1 MSKVSFIGLGV
12 MGYPM
17 AGHLARNGFSVRVYN
32 RTRTKAEQWLAEYGD
47 AGLHVI
53 ADTPREAAIGAD
65 VTMLCVGNDDD
76 VRSVVLGADGALAGL
91 AAGTLLIDHTT
102 ASRTLAETLNAACAQ
117 ANVGFLDAPVSGA
130 TQAAQAGKLMI
141 MVGGSEEI
149 AQTLL
154 PIFDALGEKTIILGK
169 QSAGATMKLAINSV
183 IHSLNQAA
191 AESLN
196 LAQAAGIELPL
207 AYEALESSAAC
218 APMLR
223 YRKPLYLDER
233 AHQVTFTVGLAAK
246 DVDLATRLAQSLDV
260 QMPQAELNLGILN
273 QASQNGYANRD
284 MASVISYLKKEQ
296 T

>member
-1 MSKVSFIGLGV
+1 MKLGMAGLGR
-12 MGYPM
+12 MGVPM
-17 AGHLARNGFSVRVYN
+17 AKNLINAGFDIQVWNRNPERSASFATEMQCQIAQTPEALASACDIVITMLADDAASQDVYLGESGLLKGKKAMVFIEMSTVSPNWIN
-32 RTRTKAEQWLAEYGD
+32 RLQSQSSR
-47 AGLHVI
+47 
-53 ADTPREAAIGAD
+53 AAI
-65 VTMLCVGNDDD
+65 
-76 VRSVVLGADGALAGL
+76 
-91 AAGTLLIDHTT
+91 I
-102 ASRTLAETLNAACAQ
+102 
-117 ANVGFLDAPVSGA
+117 DAPVSGA

-149 AQTLL
+149 AQPLL

-207 AYEALESSAAC
+207 AFEALESSAAC

-260 QMPQAELNLGILN
+260 QMPQAELNLDILN
-273 QASQNGYANRD
+273 QASQKGYVNRD
-284 MASVISYLKKEQ
+284 MASVISYLKKEH

>member
-1 MSKVSFIGLGV
+1 MKLGVAGLGR
-12 MGYPM
+12 MGVPM
-17 AGHLARNGFSVRVYN
+17 AKNLINAGFDIQIWNRNPERSASFATEMQCQIAQTPEALASACDIVITMLADDAASQDVYLGESGLLKGKKAMVFIEMSTVSPNWIN
-32 RTRTKAEQWLAEYGD
+32 RLQSQSSR
-47 AGLHVI
+47 
-53 ADTPREAAIGAD
+53 AAI
-65 VTMLCVGNDDD
+65 
-76 VRSVVLGADGALAGL
+76 
-91 AAGTLLIDHTT
+91 I
-102 ASRTLAETLNAACAQ
+102 
-117 ANVGFLDAPVSGA
+117 DAPVSGA

-149 AQTLL
+149 AQPLL

-207 AYEALESSAAC
+207 AFVALESSAAC

-246 DVDLATRLAQSLDV
+246 DVDLATRLARSLDV
-260 QMPQAELNLGILN
+260 QMPQAELNLGILK

-284 MASVISYLKKEQ
+284 MASVISYLKKEH

>member
-1 MSKVSFIGLGV
+1 MKLGMAGLGR
-12 MGYPM
+12 MGVPM
-17 AGHLARNGFSVRVYN
+17 AKNLINAGFDIQVWNRNPERSASFATEMQCQIAQTPEALASTCDIVITMLADDAASQDVYLGESGLLKGKKAMVFIEMSTVSPNWIN
-32 RTRTKAEQWLAEYGD
+32 RLQSQSSR
-47 AGLHVI
+47 
-53 ADTPREAAIGAD
+53 AAI
-65 VTMLCVGNDDD
+65 
-76 VRSVVLGADGALAGL
+76 
-91 AAGTLLIDHTT
+91 I
-102 ASRTLAETLNAACAQ
+102 
-117 ANVGFLDAPVSGA
+117 DAPVSGA

-149 AQTLL
+149 AQPLL

-260 QMPQAELNLGILN
+260 QMPQAELNLDILN
-273 QASQNGYANRD
+273 QASQKGYVNRD
-284 MASVISYLKKEQ
+284 MASVISYLEKEH

>member
-1 MSKVSFIGLGV
+1 MKLGVAGLGR
-12 MGYPM
+12 MGVPM
-17 AGHLARNGFSVRVYN
+17 AKNLINAGFDIQVWNRNPARSASFATEMQCQIAQTPEALASACDIVITMLADDAASQDVYLGESGLLKGKKAMVFIEMSTVSPNWIN
-32 RTRTKAEQWLAEYGD
+32 RLQSQSSR
-47 AGLHVI
+47 
-53 ADTPREAAIGAD
+53 AAI
-65 VTMLCVGNDDD
+65 
-76 VRSVVLGADGALAGL
+76 
-91 AAGTLLIDHTT
+91 I
-102 ASRTLAETLNAACAQ
+102 
-117 ANVGFLDAPVSGA
+117 DAPVSGA

-149 AQTLL
+149 AQPLL

-207 AYEALESSAAC
+207 AYEALEASAAC

-246 DVDLATRLAQSLDV
+246 DVDLATRLARSLDV

-273 QASQNGYANRD
+273 QASQKGYVNRD
-284 MASVISYLKKEQ
+284 MASVISYLKKEH

>member
-1 MSKVSFIGLGV
+1 MAGLGR
-12 MGYPM
+12 MGVPM
-17 AGHLARNGFSVRVYN
+17 AKNLINAGFDIQVWNRNPARSAYFATEMQCQIAQTPEALASACDIVITMLADDAASQDVYLGESGLLKGKKAMVFIEMSTVSPNWIN
-32 RTRTKAEQWLAEYGD
+32 RLQSQSSR
-47 AGLHVI
+47 
-53 ADTPREAAIGAD
+53 AAI
-65 VTMLCVGNDDD
+65 
-76 VRSVVLGADGALAGL
+76 
-91 AAGTLLIDHTT
+91 I
-102 ASRTLAETLNAACAQ
+102 
-117 ANVGFLDAPVSGA
+117 DAPVSGA

-149 AQTLL
+149 AQPLL

-246 DVDLATRLAQSLDV
+246 DVDLATRLARSLDV

-284 MASVISYLKKEQ
+284 MASVISYLKKEH

>member
-1 MSKVSFIGLGV
+1 MKLGVAGLGR
-12 MGYPM
+12 MGVPM
-17 AGHLARNGFSVRVYN
+17 AKNLINAGFDIQVWNRNPERSASFATEMQCQIAQTPEALASACDIVITILADDAASQDVYLGESGLLKGKKAMVFIEMSTVSPNWIN
-32 RTRTKAEQWLAEYGD
+32 RLQSQSSR
-47 AGLHVI
+47 
-53 ADTPREAAIGAD
+53 AAI
-65 VTMLCVGNDDD
+65 
-76 VRSVVLGADGALAGL
+76 
-91 AAGTLLIDHTT
+91 I
-102 ASRTLAETLNAACAQ
+102 
-117 ANVGFLDAPVSGA
+117 DAPVSGA

-149 AQTLL
+149 AQPLL

-246 DVDLATRLAQSLDV
+246 DVDLAIRLAQSLDV

-273 QASQNGYANRD
+273 HASQNGYANRD

>member
-1 MSKVSFIGLGV
+1 MKLGMAGLGR
-12 MGYPM
+12 MGVPM
-17 AGHLARNGFSVRVYN
+17 AKNLINAGFDIQVWNRNHERSASFATEMQCQIAQTPEALASACDIVITMLADDAASQDVYLGESGLLKGKKAMVFIEMSTVSPNWIN
-32 RTRTKAEQWLAEYGD
+32 RLQSQSSR
-47 AGLHVI
+47 
-53 ADTPREAAIGAD
+53 AAI
-65 VTMLCVGNDDD
+65 
-76 VRSVVLGADGALAGL
+76 
-91 AAGTLLIDHTT
+91 I
-102 ASRTLAETLNAACAQ
+102 
-117 ANVGFLDAPVSGA
+117 DAPVSGA

-149 AQTLL
+149 AQPLL

-207 AYEALESSAAC
+207 AYEALESSVAC

-284 MASVISYLKKEQ
+284 MASVISYLKKEH

>member
-1 MSKVSFIGLGV
+1 MKLGMAGLGR
-12 MGYPM
+12 MGVPM
-17 AGHLARNGFSVRVYN
+17 AKNLINAGFDIQVWNRNPARSASFATEMQCQIAQTPEALASACDIVITMLADDAASQDVYLGESGLLKGKKAMVFIEMSTVSPNWIN
-32 RTRTKAEQWLAEYGD
+32 RLQSQSSR
-47 AGLHVI
+47 
-53 ADTPREAAIGAD
+53 AAI
-65 VTMLCVGNDDD
+65 
-76 VRSVVLGADGALAGL
+76 
-91 AAGTLLIDHTT
+91 I
-102 ASRTLAETLNAACAQ
+102 
-117 ANVGFLDAPVSGA
+117 DAPVSGA

-149 AQTLL
+149 AQPLL

-207 AYEALESSAAC
+207 AYEALEASAAC

-260 QMPQAELNLGILN
+260 QMPQAELNLDILN
-273 QASQNGYANRD
+273 QASQKGYVNRD
-284 MASVISYLKKEQ
+284 MASVISYLEKEH

>member
-1 MSKVSFIGLGV
+1 MKLGMAGLGR
-12 MGYPM
+12 MGVPM
-17 AGHLARNGFSVRVYN
+17 AKNLINAGFDIQVWNRNPERSASFATEMQCQIAQTPEALASTCDIVITMLADDAASQDVYLGESGLLKGKKAMVFIEMSTVSPNWIN
-32 RTRTKAEQWLAEYGD
+32 RLQSQSSR
-47 AGLHVI
+47 
-53 ADTPREAAIGAD
+53 AAI
-65 VTMLCVGNDDD
+65 
-76 VRSVVLGADGALAGL
+76 
-91 AAGTLLIDHTT
+91 I
-102 ASRTLAETLNAACAQ
+102 
-117 ANVGFLDAPVSGA
+117 DAPVSGA

-149 AQTLL
+149 AQPLL

-246 DVDLATRLAQSLDV
+246 DVDLATRLARSLDV
-260 QMPQAELNLGILN
+260 QMPQAELNLGILK

-284 MASVISYLKKEQ
+284 MASVISYLKKEH

>member
-1 MSKVSFIGLGV
+1 MAGLGR
-12 MGYPM
+12 MGVPM
-17 AGHLARNGFSVRVYN
+17 AKNLINAGFDIQVWNRNPARSASFATEMQCQIAQTPEALASACDIVITMLADDAASQDVYLGESGLLKGKKAMVFIEMSTVSPNWIN
-32 RTRTKAEQWLAEYGD
+32 RLQSQSSR
-47 AGLHVI
+47 
-53 ADTPREAAIGAD
+53 AAI
-65 VTMLCVGNDDD
+65 
-76 VRSVVLGADGALAGL
+76 
-91 AAGTLLIDHTT
+91 I
-102 ASRTLAETLNAACAQ
+102 
-117 ANVGFLDAPVSGA
+117 DAPVSGA

-149 AQTLL
+149 AQPLL

-207 AYEALESSAAC
+207 AYEALEASAAC

-260 QMPQAELNLGILN
+260 QMPQAELNLDILN
-273 QASQNGYANRD
+273 QASQKGYVNRD
-284 MASVISYLKKEQ
+284 MASVISYLKKEH

>member
-1 MSKVSFIGLGV
+1 MKLGIAGLGR
-12 MGYPM
+12 MGVPM
-17 AGHLARNGFSVRVYN
+17 AKNLINAGFDIQIWNRNPERSASFATEMQCQIAQTPEALASACDIVITMLADDAASQDVYLGESGLLKGKKAMVFIEMSTVSPNWIN
-32 RTRTKAEQWLAEYGD
+32 RLQSQSSR
-47 AGLHVI
+47 
-53 ADTPREAAIGAD
+53 AAI
-65 VTMLCVGNDDD
+65 
-76 VRSVVLGADGALAGL
+76 
-91 AAGTLLIDHTT
+91 I
-102 ASRTLAETLNAACAQ
+102 
-117 ANVGFLDAPVSGA
+117 DAPVSGA

-149 AQTLL
+149 AQPLL

-284 MASVISYLKKEQ
+284 MASVISYLKKEH

>member
-1 MSKVSFIGLGV
+1 MKLGVAGLGR
-12 MGYPM
+12 MGVPM
-17 AGHLARNGFSVRVYN
+17 AKNLINAGFDIQIWNRNPERSASFATEMQCQIAQTPEALASACDIVITMLADDAASQDVYLGESGLLKGKKAMVFIEMSTVSPNWIN
-32 RTRTKAEQWLAEYGD
+32 RLQSQSSR
-47 AGLHVI
+47 
-53 ADTPREAAIGAD
+53 AAI
-65 VTMLCVGNDDD
+65 
-76 VRSVVLGADGALAGL
+76 
-91 AAGTLLIDHTT
+91 I
-102 ASRTLAETLNAACAQ
+102 
-117 ANVGFLDAPVSGA
+117 DAPVSGA

-149 AQTLL
+149 AQPLL

-273 QASQNGYANRD
+273 QASRNGYANRD
-284 MASVISYLKKEQ
+284 MASVISYLKKEH

>member
-1 MSKVSFIGLGV
+1 MKLGMAGLGR
-12 MGYPM
+12 MGVLM
-17 AGHLARNGFSVRVYN
+17 AKNLINAGFDIQVWNRNPERSASFATEMQCQIAQTPEALASACDIVITMLADDAASQDVYLGESGLLKGKKAMVFIEMSTVSPNWIN
-32 RTRTKAEQWLAEYGD
+32 RLQSQSSR
-47 AGLHVI
+47 
-53 ADTPREAAIGAD
+53 AAI
-65 VTMLCVGNDDD
+65 
-76 VRSVVLGADGALAGL
+76 
-91 AAGTLLIDHTT
+91 I
-102 ASRTLAETLNAACAQ
+102 
-117 ANVGFLDAPVSGA
+117 DAPVSGA

-149 AQTLL
+149 AKPLL

-169 QSAGATMKLAINSV
+169 QSAGATMKLAINSM

-191 AESLN
+191 SESLN

-246 DVDLATRLAQSLDV
+246 DVDLATRLARSLDV

-284 MASVISYLKKEQ
+284 MASVISYLKKEH

>member
-1 MSKVSFIGLGV
+1 MKLGMAGLGR
-12 MGYPM
+12 MGVPM
-17 AGHLARNGFSVRVYN
+17 AKNLINAGFDIQVWNRNPERSASFATEMQCQIAQTPEALASACDIVITMLADDAASQDVYLGESGLLKGKKAMVFIEMSTVSPNWIN
-32 RTRTKAEQWLAEYGD
+32 RLQSQSSR
-47 AGLHVI
+47 
-53 ADTPREAAIGAD
+53 AAI
-65 VTMLCVGNDDD
+65 
-76 VRSVVLGADGALAGL
+76 
-91 AAGTLLIDHTT
+91 I
-102 ASRTLAETLNAACAQ
+102 
-117 ANVGFLDAPVSGA
+117 DAPVSGA

-149 AQTLL
+149 AQPLL

>member
-1 MSKVSFIGLGV
+1 MKLGVAGLGR
-12 MGYPM
+12 MGVPM
-17 AGHLARNGFSVRVYN
+17 AKNLINAGFDIQVWNRNPERSASFATEMQCQIAQTPEALASACDIVITMLADDAASQDVYLGESGLLKGKKAMVFIEMSTVSPNWIN
-32 RTRTKAEQWLAEYGD
+32 RLQSQSSR
-47 AGLHVI
+47 
-53 ADTPREAAIGAD
+53 AAI
-65 VTMLCVGNDDD
+65 
-76 VRSVVLGADGALAGL
+76 
-91 AAGTLLIDHTT
+91 I
-102 ASRTLAETLNAACAQ
+102 
-117 ANVGFLDAPVSGA
+117 DAPVSGA

-149 AQTLL
+149 AQPLL

-207 AYEALESSAAC
+207 AYEALEASAAC

-260 QMPQAELNLGILN
+260 QMPQAELNLDILN
-273 QASQNGYANRD
+273 QASQKGYVNRD
-284 MASVISYLKKEQ
+284 MASVISYLKKEH

>member
-1 MSKVSFIGLGV
+1 MKLGMAGLGR
-12 MGYPM
+12 MGVPM
-17 AGHLARNGFSVRVYN
+17 AKNLINAGFDIQVWNRNPERSASFATEMQCQIAQTPEALASTCDIVITMLADDAASQDVYLG
-32 RTRTKAEQWLAEYGD
+32 E
-47 AGLHVI
+47 AGLLKGKKAMVFI
-53 ADTPREAAIGAD
+53 EMSTVSPNWINRLQSQSSRAAI
-65 VTMLCVGNDDD
+65 
-76 VRSVVLGADGALAGL
+76 
-91 AAGTLLIDHTT
+91 I
-102 ASRTLAETLNAACAQ
+102 
-117 ANVGFLDAPVSGA
+117 DAPVSGA

-149 AQTLL
+149 AQPLL

-218 APMLR
+218 APMLS

-246 DVDLATRLAQSLDV
+246 DVDLATRLARSLDV

-284 MASVISYLKKEQ
+284 MASVISYLKKEH

>member
-1 MSKVSFIGLGV
+1 MKLGMAGLGR
-12 MGYPM
+12 MGVPM
-17 AGHLARNGFSVRVYN
+17 AKNLINAGFDIQVWNRNPERSASFATEMQCQIAQTPEALASACDIVITMLADDAASQDVYLGESGLLNGKKAMVFIEMSTVSPNWIN
-32 RTRTKAEQWLAEYGD
+32 RLQSQSSR
-47 AGLHVI
+47 
-53 ADTPREAAIGAD
+53 AAI
-65 VTMLCVGNDDD
+65 
-76 VRSVVLGADGALAGL
+76 
-91 AAGTLLIDHTT
+91 I
-102 ASRTLAETLNAACAQ
+102 
-117 ANVGFLDAPVSGA
+117 DAPVSGA

-149 AQTLL
+149 AQPLL

-284 MASVISYLKKEQ
+284 MASVISYLKKEH

>member
-1 MSKVSFIGLGV
+1 MKLGMAGLGR
-12 MGYPM
+12 MGVPM
-17 AGHLARNGFSVRVYN
+17 AKNLINAGFDIQVWNRNPARSAYFATEMQCQIAQTPEALASACDIVITMLADDAASQDVYLGESGLLKGKKAMVFIEMSTVSPNWIN
-32 RTRTKAEQWLAEYGD
+32 RLQSQSSR
-47 AGLHVI
+47 
-53 ADTPREAAIGAD
+53 AAI
-65 VTMLCVGNDDD
+65 
-76 VRSVVLGADGALAGL
+76 
-91 AAGTLLIDHTT
+91 I
-102 ASRTLAETLNAACAQ
+102 
-117 ANVGFLDAPVSGA
+117 DAPVSGA

-149 AQTLL
+149 TQPLL

-223 YRKPLYLDER
+223 YRKPLYLNER
-233 AHQVTFTVGLAAK
+233 AHQVTFTIGLAAK
-246 DVDLATRLAQSLDV
+246 DVDLATRLARSLDV

>member
-1 MSKVSFIGLGV
+1 MKLGMAGLGR
-12 MGYPM
+12 MGVPM
-17 AGHLARNGFSVRVYN
+17 AKNLINAGFDIQVWNRNPERSASFATEMQCQIAQTPEALASACDIVITMLADDAASQDVYLGESGLLKGKKAMVFIEMSTVSPNWIN
-32 RTRTKAEQWLAEYGD
+32 RLQSQSSR
-47 AGLHVI
+47 
-53 ADTPREAAIGAD
+53 AAI
-65 VTMLCVGNDDD
+65 
-76 VRSVVLGADGALAGL
+76 
-91 AAGTLLIDHTT
+91 I
-102 ASRTLAETLNAACAQ
+102 
-117 ANVGFLDAPVSGA
+117 DAPVSGA

-149 AQTLL
+149 AQPLL

-207 AYEALESSAAC
+207 AFEALESSAAC

-246 DVDLATRLAQSLDV
+246 DVDLATRLARSLDV
-260 QMPQAELNLGILN
+260 QMPQAELNLGILK

-284 MASVISYLKKEQ
+284 MASVISYLKKEH

>member
-1 MSKVSFIGLGV
+1 MKLGMAGLGR
-12 MGYPM
+12 MGVPM
-17 AGHLARNGFSVRVYN
+17 AKNLINAGFDIQVWNRNPERSASFATEMQCQIAQTPEALASTCDIVITMLADDAASQDVYLGESGLLNGKKAMVFIEMSTVSPNWIN
-32 RTRTKAEQWLAEYGD
+32 RLQSQSSR
-47 AGLHVI
+47 
-53 ADTPREAAIGAD
+53 AAI
-65 VTMLCVGNDDD
+65 
-76 VRSVVLGADGALAGL
+76 
-91 AAGTLLIDHTT
+91 I
-102 ASRTLAETLNAACAQ
+102 
-117 ANVGFLDAPVSGA
+117 DAPVSGA

-149 AQTLL
+149 TQPLL

-246 DVDLATRLAQSLDV
+246 DVDLATRLARSLDV

-284 MASVISYLKKEQ
+284 MASVISYLKKEH

>member
-1 MSKVSFIGLGV
+1 MKLGVAGLGR
-12 MGYPM
+12 MGVPM
-17 AGHLARNGFSVRVYN
+17 AKNLINAGFDIQVWNRNPERSASFATEMQCQIAQTPEALASACDIVITMLADDAASQDVYLGESGLLKGKKAMVFIEMSTVSPNWIN
-32 RTRTKAEQWLAEYGD
+32 RLQSQSSR
-47 AGLHVI
+47 
-53 ADTPREAAIGAD
+53 AAI
-65 VTMLCVGNDDD
+65 
-76 VRSVVLGADGALAGL
+76 
-91 AAGTLLIDHTT
+91 I
-102 ASRTLAETLNAACAQ
+102 
-117 ANVGFLDAPVSGA
+117 DAPVSGA

-149 AQTLL
+149 AQPLL

-207 AYEALESSAAC
+207 AFEALESSAAC

-223 YRKPLYLDER
+223 YRKPLYLDEQ

-246 DVDLATRLAQSLDV
+246 DVDLATRLAQTLDV

-284 MASVISYLKKEQ
+284 MASVISYLKKEH

>member
-1 MSKVSFIGLGV
+1 MAGLGR
-12 MGYPM
+12 MGVPM
-17 AGHLARNGFSVRVYN
+17 AKNLINAGFDIQVWNRNPARSASFATEMQCQIAQTPEALASACDIVITMLADDAASQDVYLGESGLLKGKKAMVFIEMSTVSPNWIN
-32 RTRTKAEQWLAEYGD
+32 RLQSQSSR
-47 AGLHVI
+47 
-53 ADTPREAAIGAD
+53 AAI
-65 VTMLCVGNDDD
+65 
-76 VRSVVLGADGALAGL
+76 
-91 AAGTLLIDHTT
+91 I
-102 ASRTLAETLNAACAQ
+102 
-117 ANVGFLDAPVSGA
+117 DAPVSGA

-149 AQTLL
+149 AQPLL

-207 AYEALESSAAC
+207 AFEALESSAAC

-260 QMPQAELNLGILN
+260 QMPQAELNLDILN
-273 QASQNGYANRD
+273 QASQKGYVNRD
-284 MASVISYLKKEQ
+284 MASVISYLKKEH

>member
-1 MSKVSFIGLGV
+1 MKLGVAGLGR
-12 MGYPM
+12 MGVPM
-17 AGHLARNGFSVRVYN
+17 AKNLINAGFDIQVWNRNPERSASFATEMQCQIAQTPEALASACDIVITMLADDAASQDVYLGESGLLKGKKAMVFIEMSTVSPNWIN
-32 RTRTKAEQWLAEYGD
+32 RLQSQSSR
-47 AGLHVI
+47 
-53 ADTPREAAIGAD
+53 AAI
-65 VTMLCVGNDDD
+65 
-76 VRSVVLGADGALAGL
+76 
-91 AAGTLLIDHTT
+91 I
-102 ASRTLAETLNAACAQ
+102 
-117 ANVGFLDAPVSGA
+117 DAPVSGA

-149 AQTLL
+149 AQPLL

-233 AHQVTFTVGLAAK
+233 AHQVTFTIGLAAK
-246 DVDLATRLAQSLDV
+246 DVDLATRLARSLDV

-284 MASVISYLKKEQ
+284 MASVISYLKKEH

>member
-1 MSKVSFIGLGV
+1 MKLGVAGLGR
-12 MGYPM
+12 MGVPM
-17 AGHLARNGFSVRVYN
+17 AKNLINAGFDIQVWNRNPERSASFATEMQCQIAQTPEALASACDIVITMLADDAASQGVYLG
-32 RTRTKAEQWLAEYGD
+32 E
-47 AGLHVI
+47 AGLLKGKKAKVFI
-53 ADTPREAAIGAD
+53 EMSTVSPNWINRLQSQSSRAAI
-65 VTMLCVGNDDD
+65 
-76 VRSVVLGADGALAGL
+76 
-91 AAGTLLIDHTT
+91 I
-102 ASRTLAETLNAACAQ
+102 
-117 ANVGFLDAPVSGA
+117 DAPVSGA

-149 AQTLL
+149 AQPLL

-207 AYEALESSAAC
+207 AFEALESSAAC

-223 YRKPLYLDER
+223 YRKPLYLDEQ

-246 DVDLATRLAQSLDV
+246 DVGLATRLAQTLDV

-273 QASQNGYANRD
+273 QASQNGYAHRD
-284 MASVISYLKKEQ
+284 MASVISYLKKEH

>member
-1 MSKVSFIGLGV
+1 MKLGMAGLGR
-12 MGYPM
+12 MGVPM
-17 AGHLARNGFSVRVYN
+17 AKNLINAGFDIQVWNRNPARSASFATEMQCQIAQTPEALASACDIVITMLADDAASQDVYLGESGLLKGKKAMVFIEMSTVSPNWIN
-32 RTRTKAEQWLAEYGD
+32 RLQSQSSR
-47 AGLHVI
+47 
-53 ADTPREAAIGAD
+53 AAI
-65 VTMLCVGNDDD
+65 
-76 VRSVVLGADGALAGL
+76 
-91 AAGTLLIDHTT
+91 I
-102 ASRTLAETLNAACAQ
+102 
-117 ANVGFLDAPVSGA
+117 DAPVSGA

-149 AQTLL
+149 AQPLL

-207 AYEALESSAAC
+207 AFEALESSAAC

-223 YRKPLYLDER
+223 YRKPLYLDEQ

-246 DVDLATRLAQSLDV
+246 DVDLATRLAQTLDV

-284 MASVISYLKKEQ
+284 MASVISYLKKEH

>member
-1 MSKVSFIGLGV
+1 MKLGVAGLGR
-12 MGYPM
+12 MGVPM
-17 AGHLARNGFSVRVYN
+17 AKNLINAGFDIQVWNRNPERSASFATEMQCQIAQTPEALASACDIVITMLADDAASQDVYLGESGLLKGKKAMVFIEMSTVSPNWIN
-32 RTRTKAEQWLAEYGD
+32 RLQSQSSR
-47 AGLHVI
+47 
-53 ADTPREAAIGAD
+53 AAI
-65 VTMLCVGNDDD
+65 
-76 VRSVVLGADGALAGL
+76 
-91 AAGTLLIDHTT
+91 I
-102 ASRTLAETLNAACAQ
+102 
-117 ANVGFLDAPVSGA
+117 DAPVSGA

-149 AQTLL
+149 AQPLL

-246 DVDLATRLAQSLDV
+246 DVDLATRLARSLDV

-284 MASVISYLKKEQ
+284 MASVISYLKKEH

>member
-1 MSKVSFIGLGV
+1 MKLGVAGLGR
-12 MGYPM
+12 MGVPM
-17 AGHLARNGFSVRVYN
+17 AKNLINAGFDIQVWNRNPERSASFATEMQCQIAQTPEALASACDIVITMLADDAASQDVYLGESGLLKGKKAMVFIEMSTVSPNWIN
-32 RTRTKAEQWLAEYGD
+32 RLQSQSSR
-47 AGLHVI
+47 
-53 ADTPREAAIGAD
+53 AAI
-65 VTMLCVGNDDD
+65 
-76 VRSVVLGADGALAGL
+76 
-91 AAGTLLIDHTT
+91 I
-102 ASRTLAETLNAACAQ
+102 
-117 ANVGFLDAPVSGA
+117 DAPVSGA

-149 AQTLL
+149 AQPLL

-233 AHQVTFTVGLAAK
+233 AHQVTFTIGLAAK
-246 DVDLATRLAQSLDV
+246 DVDLATRLARSLDV
-260 QMPQAELNLGILN
+260 QMPQAELNLGILK

-284 MASVISYLKKEQ
+284 MASVISYLKKEH

>member
-1 MSKVSFIGLGV
+1 MKLGVAGLGR
-12 MGYPM
+12 MGVPM
-17 AGHLARNGFSVRVYN
+17 AKNLINAGFDIQIWNRNPERSASFATEMQCQIAQTPEALASACDIVITMLADDAASQDVYLGESGLLKGKKAMVFIEMSTVSPNWIN
-32 RTRTKAEQWLAEYGD
+32 RLQSQSSR
-47 AGLHVI
+47 
-53 ADTPREAAIGAD
+53 AAI
-65 VTMLCVGNDDD
+65 
-76 VRSVVLGADGALAGL
+76 
-91 AAGTLLIDHTT
+91 I
-102 ASRTLAETLNAACAQ
+102 
-117 ANVGFLDAPVSGA
+117 DAPVSGA

-149 AQTLL
+149 AQPLL

-233 AHQVTFTVGLAAK
+233 AHQVTFTIGLAAK
-246 DVDLATRLAQSLDV
+246 DVDLATRLARSLDV
-260 QMPQAELNLGILN
+260 QMPQAELNLGILK

-284 MASVISYLKKEQ
+284 MASVISYLKKEH

>member
-1 MSKVSFIGLGV
+1 MKLGMAGLGR
-12 MGYPM
+12 MGVPM
-17 AGHLARNGFSVRVYN
+17 AKNLINAGFDIQVWNRNPERSASFATEMQCQIAQTPEALASACDIVITMLADDAASQDVYLGESGLLKGKKAKVFIEMSTVSPNWIN
-32 RTRTKAEQWLAEYGD
+32 RLQSQSSR
-47 AGLHVI
+47 
-53 ADTPREAAIGAD
+53 AAI
-65 VTMLCVGNDDD
+65 
-76 VRSVVLGADGALAGL
+76 
-91 AAGTLLIDHTT
+91 I
-102 ASRTLAETLNAACAQ
+102 
-117 ANVGFLDAPVSGA
+117 DAPVSGA

-149 AQTLL
+149 AQPLL

-207 AYEALESSAAC
+207 AFEALESSAAC

-233 AHQVTFTVGLAAK
+233 AHQVTFTIGLAAK
-246 DVDLATRLAQSLDV
+246 DVDLATRLARSLDV
-260 QMPQAELNLGILN
+260 QMPQAELNLGILK

-284 MASVISYLKKEQ
+284 MASVISYLKKEH

>member
-1 MSKVSFIGLGV
+1 MKLGMAGLGR
-12 MGYPM
+12 MGVPM
-17 AGHLARNGFSVRVYN
+17 AKNLINAGFDIQVWNRNPERSASFATEMQCQIAQTPEALASTCDIVITMLADDAASQGVYLG
-32 RTRTKAEQWLAEYGD
+32 E
-47 AGLHVI
+47 AGLLKGKKAKVFI
-53 ADTPREAAIGAD
+53 EMSTVSPKWVNR
-65 VTMLCVGNDDD
+65 LQ
-76 VRSVVLGADGALAGL
+76 SQS
-91 AAGTLLIDHTT
+91 
-102 ASRTLAETLNAACAQ
+102 SRATII
-117 ANVGFLDAPVSGA
+117 DAPISGA

-149 AQTLL
+149 AQPLL

-207 AYEALESSAAC
+207 AFEALESSAAC

-246 DVDLATRLAQSLDV
+246 DVDLATRLARSLDV

-284 MASVISYLKKEQ
+284 MASVISYLKKEH

>member
-1 MSKVSFIGLGV
+1 MKLGIAGLGR
-12 MGYPM
+12 MGVPM
-17 AGHLARNGFSVRVYN
+17 AKNLINAGFDIQIWNRNPERSASFATEMQCQIAQTPEALASACDIVITMLADDAASQDVYLGESGLLKGKKAMVFIEMSTVSPNWIN
-32 RTRTKAEQWLAEYGD
+32 RLQSQSSR
-47 AGLHVI
+47 
-53 ADTPREAAIGAD
+53 AAI
-65 VTMLCVGNDDD
+65 
-76 VRSVVLGADGALAGL
+76 
-91 AAGTLLIDHTT
+91 I
-102 ASRTLAETLNAACAQ
+102 
-117 ANVGFLDAPVSGA
+117 DAPVSGA

-149 AQTLL
+149 AQPLL

-233 AHQVTFTVGLAAK
+233 AHQVTFTIGLAAK
-246 DVDLATRLAQSLDV
+246 DVDLATRLARSLDV
-260 QMPQAELNLGILN
+260 QMPQAELNLGILK

-284 MASVISYLKKEQ
+284 MASVISYLKKEH

>member
-1 MSKVSFIGLGV
+1 MKLGVAGLGR
-12 MGYPM
+12 MGVPM
-17 AGHLARNGFSVRVYN
+17 AKNLINAGFDIQVWNRNPERSASFATEMQCQIAQTPEALASACDIVITMLADDAASQDVYLGESGLLKGKKAKVFIEMSTVSPNWIN
-32 RTRTKAEQWLAEYGD
+32 RLQSQSSR
-47 AGLHVI
+47 
-53 ADTPREAAIGAD
+53 AAI
-65 VTMLCVGNDDD
+65 
-76 VRSVVLGADGALAGL
+76 
-91 AAGTLLIDHTT
+91 I
-102 ASRTLAETLNAACAQ
+102 
-117 ANVGFLDAPVSGA
+117 DAPVSGA

-149 AQTLL
+149 AQPLL

-284 MASVISYLKKEQ
+284 MASVISYLKKEH

>member
-1 MSKVSFIGLGV
+1 MKLGMAGLGR
-12 MGYPM
+12 MGVLM
-17 AGHLARNGFSVRVYN
+17 AKNLINAGFDIQVWNRNHERSASFATEMQCQIAQTPEALASACDIVITMLADDAASQDVYLGESGLLKGKKAMVFIEMSTVSPNWIN
-32 RTRTKAEQWLAEYGD
+32 RLQSQSSR
-47 AGLHVI
+47 
-53 ADTPREAAIGAD
+53 AAI
-65 VTMLCVGNDDD
+65 
-76 VRSVVLGADGALAGL
+76 
-91 AAGTLLIDHTT
+91 I
-102 ASRTLAETLNAACAQ
+102 
-117 ANVGFLDAPVSGA
+117 DAPVSGA

-149 AQTLL
+149 AQPLL

-246 DVDLATRLAQSLDV
+246 DVDLATRLARSLDV

-284 MASVISYLKKEQ
+284 MASVISYLKKEH